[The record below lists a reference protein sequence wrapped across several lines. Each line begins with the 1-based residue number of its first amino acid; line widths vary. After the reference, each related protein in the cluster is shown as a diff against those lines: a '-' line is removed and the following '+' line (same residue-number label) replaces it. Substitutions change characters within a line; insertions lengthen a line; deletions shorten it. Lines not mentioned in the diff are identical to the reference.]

1 MPDVSIRPATAHD
14 IGVIV
19 ELANELDAEEGGE
32 RPFTVD
38 KVRRYGFGARPMF
51 AVFLAERGG
60 RPVGYALICD
70 AFNSERAAPSV
81 WMEDLYVRPEA
92 RRLGVAKRLMAA
104 VAAEALARGAES
116 VWWGVRIVNTQAL
129 AFYDAI
135 GAHDDGARI
144 LELNGRAVERL
155 AAMPV

>member
-1 MPDVSIRPATAHD
+1 MADVIIRPATERD
-14 IGVIV
+14 IHAIV

-32 RPFTVD
+32 QPFTAD
-38 KVRRYGFGARPMF
+38 KVRRFGFGARPMF
-51 AVFLAERGG
+51 AVLLADLGG
-60 RPVGYALICD
+60 RPVGYAMISD
-70 AFNSERAAPSV
+70 TFNSERAAPSV

-92 RRLGVAKRLMAA
+92 RRLGVARRLVAA

-116 VWWGVRIVNTQAL
+116 VWWGVRNVNARAL
-129 AFYDAI
+129 AFYQAI

-155 AAMPV
+155 AATAG